1 MRVTYCAPGGQPG
14 GVAVETLGG
23 GAELGFHWLG
33 LTNMSSGMMGSGGS
47 SSSSGAYRH
56 DRASAFT
63 FLGPG
68 R

>member
-1 MRVTYCAPGGQPG
+1 MTYCAPGGQPG

-23 GAELGFHWLG
+23 GAELGFHWMG
-33 LTNMSSGMMGSGGS
+33 LINMFSGMMGSGGS
-47 SSSSGAYRH
+47 SSSSGAYRR
-56 DRASAFT
+56 DRASALM